1 MKNVAVIMAGG
12 KGERFWPMST
22 KDKPKQFLNLIDPD
36 CSMLQLT
43 VNRVLPIV
51 DMEDIYVVTNINYKD
66 LVYQQLPDV
75 PKENILFEPIGKN
88 TAPCIGFAT
97 AVIKKRYGN
106 ANIIVLSSDSM
117 ITNNKLFLENLKT
130 ALLYCNDRRIITLGI
145 VPTRAETG
153 YGYVKIGDKFNNDN
167 IYNVDCFVEK
177 PCYELAK
184 EYCDSQSYLWNSG
197 MFIWENETMYSKL
210 EENLPQI
217 FNGVNNIYNSV
228 DTSAF
233 YDVVDASF
241 EKFDSISIDYGVM
254 EHSDNIFV
262 VPCNCGWD
270 DVGSWLSVERLRQ
283 NDSDFNVYEG
293 NTYGLYSDHNVVIN
307 KDDDLLIA
315 TVGLENTIVVKNG
328 KILLIMNKDNVS
340 DIKKIQNEISKTK
353 YKKFL

>member
-167 IYNVDCFVEK
+167 IYNVDCFVESFLFK
-177 PCYELAK
+177 
-184 EYCDSQSYLWNSG
+184 
-197 MFIWENETMYSKL
+197 I
-210 EENLPQI
+210 
-217 FNGVNNIYNSV
+217 NN
-228 DTSAF
+228 T
-233 YDVVDASF
+233 
-241 EKFDSISIDYGVM
+241 
-254 EHSDNIFV
+254 
-262 VPCNCGWD
+262 
-270 DVGSWLSVERLRQ
+270 
-283 NDSDFNVYEG
+283 
-293 NTYGLYSDHNVVIN
+293 
-307 KDDDLLIA
+307 
-315 TVGLENTIVVKNG
+315 
-328 KILLIMNKDNVS
+328 
-340 DIKKIQNEISKTK
+340 
-353 YKKFL
+353 